1 MVEVVGLVTA
11 FAVIIFMVNK
21 KQPLALSMILAS
33 SVVLVSSG
41 RNLGF
46 IAELFWSASI
56 DIDTVDL
63 ALIVAIITSLSGLL
77 NRHGFFD
84 EMVRALRGMLRSDS
98 LTTMIV
104 PGLIGAMPMVGG
116 AIVSAPIVDNLGD
129 RLDLPSARKS
139 AANIIFRHSWYF
151 VFPFMPTY
159 ILASRLA
166 GIGIIDLMLIQ
177 WPMAIA
183 MLAAGYYFILRRSP
197 NHGFADNGESSPE
210 FSSLAEAVKSFAY
223 HASPLV
229 VGLVLHLVFGVHL
242 ALSLLVGLVLA
253 VVLVVLKQKP
263 REDVSWSS
271 LLPRLLTDVDYW
283 IVAAMVA
290 IMIFRASVDQT
301 TTFDTL
307 MSGMLE
313 MGVPLYLVTAGLAL
327 LIGFV
332 SASHSSTVAVVIPVI
347 IPIAQ
352 AMDRNV
358 LVYVMLS
365 YCFAF
370 LAYLVSPLH
379 LCLILTNRYFDV
391 SLGKVSRLYAPVI
404 LVVAVTA
411 AVTAV
416 IWGGL

>member
-1 MVEVVGLVTA
+1 M
-11 FAVIIFMVNK
+11 AV
-21 KQPLALSMILAS
+21 
-33 SVVLVSSG
+33 
-41 RNLGF
+41 
-46 IAELFWSASI
+46 
-56 DIDTVDL
+56 
-63 ALIVAIITSLSGLL
+63 
-77 NRHGFFD
+77 
-84 EMVRALRGMLRSDS
+84 
-98 LTTMIV
+98 
-104 PGLIGAMPMVGG
+104 
-116 AIVSAPIVDNLGD
+116 
-129 RLDLPSARKS
+129 
-139 AANIIFRHSWYF
+139 
-151 VFPFMPTY
+151 
-159 ILASRLA
+159 
-166 GIGIIDLMLIQ
+166 
-177 WPMAIA
+177 A

-197 NHGFADNGESSPE
+197 GYGLVEADESGARE
-210 FSSLAEAVKSFAY
+210 FSSLLEAAKSFTY

-242 ALSLLVGLVLA
+242 ALSLLVGLVLG
-253 VVLVVLKQKP
+253 VVLVGIKHGP
-263 REDVSWSS
+263 DGGNPTD
-271 LLPRLLTDVDYW
+271 LLPRLLTDIDYL

-307 MSGMLE
+307 MTGMLQR
-313 MGVPLYLVTAGLAL
+313 GVPLYLVAAALAV

-391 SLGKVSRLYAPVI
+391 SLGKVSRIYAPVI

-411 AVTAV
+411 AVVGV